1 MRSVEWVTVQ
11 VRWRKSRG
19 GGVKGAGG
27 VDDGSVAEAVE
38 EAEEEWE
45 YLEGRRR
52 VMGGVMMDR
61 EKKKKELIDDCRVL
75 SGLSCE
81 RGCEVR
87 IVDPGQT
94 DLRWD
99 SISSTGGSRGR
110 CGGPVQTPS
119 GNLRQRCCVM
129 AHGAGDSASPEVL
142 QPAVDGSFDAT
153 SSLRHCSRPVCVD
166 IPFQGRAVSAN

>member
-61 EKKKKELIDDCRVL
+61 EKKKELIDDCRVL